1 LREWAIY
8 AILPVFCKD
17 HMSGDW
23 TMSGMDWAELTPNE
37 RLIADQE
44 VMNFRTLNAA
54 GDAAADGAV
63 LGIAEPLAVKQGRE
77 AIRRTWEMSLQ
88 WQDVDVEK
96 KAHRAGPAVAE

>member
-1 LREWAIY
+1 M
-8 AILPVFCKD
+8 P
-17 HMSGDW
+17 
-23 TMSGMDWAELTPNE
+23 GMDWAELTPNE
-37 RLIADQE
+37 SLIAEQA

-88 WQDVDVEK
+88 WQDADVEK
-96 KAHRAGPAVAE
+96 KAHRAGPGVAE